1 MNPEDINPYA
11 PPQSNVGQIEEEV
24 QFDAPSAGSGKRFLN
39 YLIDRVAVFGIFFVL
54 GIILVILDEKGVT
67 FEAASI
73 FEDIGFLQDILFTGV
88 VTVMYY
94 CCFEGACGRSL
105 GKWITGTKVVSV
117 SGEPLSFGKIL
128 GRNLTRLVP
137 FEAFS
142 FLGGADSGWHDAWS
156 GTRVIDLRAAPVP
169 KPRPM
174 SASSMPRFYKP
185 QAPVAAPLDSRP
197 QDPS

>member
-1 MNPEDINPYA
+1 MESEDINPYA
-11 PPQSNVGQIEEEV
+11 PPLSNVGKIEGADLH
-24 QFDAPSAGSGKRFLN
+24 DAPSAGSGKRFLN

-54 GIILVILDEKGVT
+54 GIVLVTLDEYGVT
-67 FEAASI
+67 FEASSI
-73 FEDIGFLQDILFTGV
+73 FDDMSFLQDMLLTGV

-117 SGEPLSFGKIL
+117 TGEPLSFGKVL

-142 FLGGADSGWHDAWS
+142 FLGDADSGWHDAWS
-156 GTRVIDLRAAPVP
+156 GTRVIDLRAVPVS
-169 KPRPM
+169 KPRAM
-174 SASSMPRFYKP
+174 SASSMPRFYKT
-185 QAPVAAPLDSRP
+185 QSPVPPAD
-197 QDPS
+197 

>member
-11 PPQSNVGQIEEEV
+11 PPQSNVVKIEEEV
-24 QFDAPSAGSGKRFLN
+24 LHDAPSAGSGKRFLN
-39 YLIDRVAVFGIFFVL
+39 YLIDRVAVFGLFFVVGIVLVTLDEL
-54 GIILVILDEKGVT
+54 GIT

-73 FEDIGFLQDILFTGV
+73 FDKIGFLEDMLLTGV
-88 VTVMYY
+88 MTMMYY
-94 CCFEGACGRSL
+94 SCFEGACGRSL

-117 SGEPLSFGKIL
+117 TGEPLSFGKVL
-128 GRNLTRLVP
+128 GRSLTRMVP

-142 FLGGADSGWHDAWS
+142 FLGGADSGWHDAWT

-174 SASSMPRFYKP
+174 SASNLPRFYTP
-185 QAPVAAPLDSRP
+185 QAPVQAVSRP
-197 QDPS
+197 QDPA